1 MSPVLLYV
9 EDSEDEVFAVRRA
22 LGRYDSPVEL
32 AHAVDGQAALD
43 WLEDALSRGAPLPHL
58 ILLDLNM
65 PGMNGPALLSELR
78 ERPALDQVPVVVWT
92 SSSEKAEVRAT
103 ARLGARAYHVKPES
117 PKAFARRLHAV
128 LDYWL
133 HAVEVA

>member
-22 LGRYDSPVEL
+22 LGRYGSPVEL
-32 AHAVDGQAALD
+32 AHVVDGQAALD
-43 WLEDALSRGAPLPHL
+43 WLEGALSRGAPLPHL

-117 PKAFARRLHAV
+117 PKEFARRLHAV